1 MVSSPSSS
9 TSAISYFKD
18 EYVAK
23 VVSRF
28 LGQDATK
35 ENESIDPDVGK
46 KECKDDTNVKKDR
59 PSRNLINWV
68 MIALSCR
75 TREQKDK
82 EKG

>member
-1 MVSSPSSS
+1 MNNIGLRNSSASKKWALETS
-9 TSAISYFKD
+9 TSTISYFKD

-59 PSRNLINWV
+59 PSRTVLQETW
-68 MIALSCR
+68 S
-75 TREQKDK
+75 T
-82 EKG
+82 G